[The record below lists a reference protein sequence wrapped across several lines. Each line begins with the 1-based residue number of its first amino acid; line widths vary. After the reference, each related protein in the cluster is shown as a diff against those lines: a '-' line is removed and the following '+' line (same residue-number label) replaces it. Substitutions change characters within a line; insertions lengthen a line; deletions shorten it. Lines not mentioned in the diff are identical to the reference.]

1 MLYEINETRE
11 LIVYPAIMNAESAEI
26 TGVVKP
32 GLIFEPIMSWTTT
45 QRNGM

>member
-11 LIVYPAIMNAESAEI
+11 LVVDPAIMNAESTEI
-26 TGVVKP
+26 TGVVKQ
-32 GLIFEPIMSWTTT
+32 GLIFEPTMSCTTT